1 MAGGLDSGGSDG
13 RPSGCRSKRMR
24 RRMGS
29 IDRFDDGIPIG
40 GEPAVSAPAIA
51 TGSAADVP
59 SDNLVRLGQSDLLKG
74 APVFSTA
81 GARLGTLTGVVVQ
94 RASGRV
100 ASVVLRRS
108 RLFGLLHRQIVL
120 PREVLT
126 GPVAG
131 GGFVIPWPLP
141 DVHTLAR
148 IGRSGGRLDPARGE

>member
-1 MAGGLDSGGSDG
+1 MDGNDPLELIRPVRG
-13 RPSGCRSKRMR
+13 RPAPRPDAVAGSG
-24 RRMGS
+24 
-29 IDRFDDGIPIG
+29 
-40 GEPAVSAPAIA
+40 
-51 TGSAADVP
+51 ADVAA
-59 SDNLVRLGQSDLLKG
+59 DNLVRLGRSDLLKG

-108 RLFGLLHRQIVL
+108 RLFGLLRRQIVL
-120 PREVLT
+120 PREALS

-141 DVHTLAR
+141 DVTTLAR
-148 IGRSGGRLDPARGE
+148 QGLAAGRLDPSRGE

>member
-1 MAGGLDSGGSDG
+1 MDGFDQLEVTDPVGGKPVPTPAAVAGVGD
-13 RPSGCRSKRMR
+13 
-24 RRMGS
+24 
-29 IDRFDDGIPIG
+29 
-40 GEPAVSAPAIA
+40 ASA
-51 TGSAADVP
+51 
-59 SDNLVRLGQSDLLKG
+59 DNLVRLGRSDLLKG
-74 APVFSTA
+74 APVFSTT

-108 RLFGLLHRQIVL
+108 RLFGLLHRQVVL
-120 PREVLT
+120 PREVLA

-148 IGRSGGRLDPARGE
+148 IGCPGGRLDPARGE

>member
-1 MAGGLDSGGSDG
+1 MDN
-13 RPSGCRSKRMR
+13 
-24 RRMGS
+24 
-29 IDRFDDGIPIG
+29 IDRFDDGIPG
-40 GEPAVSAPAIA
+40 DDGPALAAPAFA
-51 TGSAADVP
+51 TGTGDGLA
-59 SDNLVRLGQSDLLKG
+59 DNLVRLGRSDLLKG

-108 RLFGLLHRQIVL
+108 RLFGLLRRQIVL
-120 PREVLT
+120 PREALA

-141 DVHTLAR
+141 DVRTLAR
-148 IGRSGGRLDPARGE
+148 IGCPGGRLDPARGE